1 MTLITD
7 VPVTD
12 LVTNPAEIKKA
23 QLGRRRERRTAE
35 AITADMRYLC
45 QQLNDTLA
53 AGYGE
58 RPSINSPAALAD
70 IIRPLM
76 TGLANEELWV
86 ALLNT
91 RNRLIKLVRLYSGS
105 LNTSLIRMAEV
116 FREAIVENAAGIIVC
131 HNHPTGDPSPSAE
144 DVAVT
149 RAMWETGKLL
159 EIELMDHL
167 IIGGSRFVSLKERG
181 LGFG

>member
-1 MTLITD
+1 MTD
-7 VPVTD
+7 SGGFQVFS
-12 LVTNPAEIKKA
+12 
-23 QLGRRRERRTAE
+23 LG
-35 AITADMRYLC
+35 
-45 QQLNDTLA
+45 

-58 RPSINSPAALAD
+58 RPKIDSPASLAD
-70 IIRPLM
+70 IVRPLM
-76 TGLANEELWV
+76 TGLPNEELWI

-91 RNRLIKLVRLYSGS
+91 RNGLIKLVRLYSGS
-105 LNTSLIRMAEV
+105 LNTSLIRMAEI

-149 RAMWETGKLL
+149 RAMIETGKLL
-159 EIELMDHL
+159 DITVLDHL
-167 IIGGSRFVSLKERG
+167 VIGDSRFVSLKERG